1 MSSAAEESDDDFRED
16 GKAGEVGEKP
26 KPKLGQRP
34 DLEWDSDIVDLVA
47 RHFAEDE
54 GEAAYFDAWIDEK
67 CVAVDLEAVARAETE
82 DKDVLHEL
90 AYTELHQEFTAMYE
104 ARLEAF
110 IHSKGWTV
118 PDFYAVMKKSEEMS
132 EGFGAASMIGQIMLQ
147 TFNYEIFFIM
157 LKEAA
162 AAKREEERGSGS
174 PHK

>member
-1 MSSAAEESDDDFRED
+1 MSFPYFIARRYFQPHA
-16 GKAGEVGEKP
+16 KKNLV
-26 KPKLGQRP
+26 QRIS
-34 DLEWDSDIVDLVA
+34 LISFFSIATSTTALLLVLSV
-47 RHFAEDE
+47 FN
-54 GEAAYFDAWIDEK
+54 G
-67 CVAVDLEAVARAETE
+67 
-82 DKDVLHEL
+82 
-90 AYTELHQEFTAMYE
+90 
-104 ARLEAF
+104 LEAF